1 MFILKT
7 TINSILENRK
17 PKTFFLPLANKMSRI
32 AVNLI
37 FSDLSEYLS
46 QGVLR
51 FIAAIAF
58 VILSSSCN

>member
-17 PKTFFLPLANKMSRI
+17 PKTLVLSLANKMSRI

-51 FIAAIAF
+51 FIAAIAHF
-58 VILSSSCN
+58 LL

>member
-17 PKTFFLPLANKMSRI
+17 PKTFVLPLANKMSRI

-51 FIAAIAF
+51 FIAAIAHF
-58 VILSSSCN
+58 LL

>member
-17 PKTFFLPLANKMSRI
+17 PKTFVLPLANKMSRI

-37 FSDLSEYLS
+37 FSELSEYLS
-46 QGVLR
+46 QAVLR
-51 FIAAIAF
+51 FIAAIAHF
-58 VILSSSCN
+58 LL